1 MNTISEYI
9 HMYLQYCKHQKKLSS
24 NTLRAYQIDMAQFIA
39 YLNHQSA
46 DHPPKEIDKKT
57 IQTYVDHLVTH
68 YAPRSCKRKIACL
81 KAFFNHL
88 EFEDIITVSPFRKM
102 RIAIKEPKVLPRT
115 IKKADM
121 SILLQYVYK
130 SAKETSTPHQR
141 FNAVRNIAIYE
152 LLLSTGIRIGEL
164 CRLQTDSIDF
174 DSGTIQIYGKGDK
187 ERTVY
192 LTSDVVK
199 NALQNYATLRGQL
212 MGISRG
218 YFFVNWN
225 SKRIQE
231 ENIRSQ
237 MQKASR
243 ALLHKRITP
252 HMFRH
257 TFATTLLEN
266 NVDIRY
272 IQELLGHS
280 SIKTTQIYLHLSNA
294 SIRTAL
300 NQAKLR
306 EQYFQRDT

>member
-1 MNTISEYI
+1 MNNTISDYI
-9 HMYLQYCKHQKKLSS
+9 YMYLQYCQHQKKLSH
-24 NTLRAYQIDMAQFIA
+24 NTLRAYQIDMAQFIV
-39 YLNHQSA
+39 YLNSHAA
-46 DHPPKEIDKKT
+46 DRSPKEIDKKT
-57 IQTYVDHLVTH
+57 IQAYVDNLATH

-81 KAFFNHL
+81 KAFFSHL
-88 EFEDIITVSPFRKM
+88 EFEDIITVSPFRKL
-102 RIAIKEPKVLPRT
+102 RIAIKEPRVLPRT

-121 SILLQYVYK
+121 SILLQHVYK
-130 SAKETSTPHQR
+130 SAKETNTPHQH

-192 LTSDVVK
+192 LTSDIVK
-199 NALQNYATLRGQL
+199 KALQNYALLREQL
-212 MGISRG
+212 TEISAD

-231 ENIRSQ
+231 ENVRSQ
-237 MQKASR
+237 MRKASK

-266 NVDIRY
+266 KVDIRY

-306 EQYFQRDT
+306 EQYS